1 MSGLSN
7 ERVLISFLDYL
18 KIEKGLARLTVGA
31 YTRDIG
37 QFAEFLEKRGRTLID
52 AGRQD
57 VRDFMDQ
64 LFRRRDLD
72 GRSVARK
79 LSALRHLYKYLLLDH
94 HIEHDP
100 TLNIDS
106 PKQWRV
112 LPKSLA
118 RDEVEMMLNPE
129 GVDARGDAPS
139 PKGEGCGTHGAS
151 PSLAA
156 SLAASLKES
165 RPKAGSGQSEALAL
179 RDRAMLE
186 IFYAG
191 ALRVSE
197 VVNVRLEDLKLDL
210 GYVLVRGKGDKERIV
225 PLGAPAQQV
234 LRNYIANARPALLAG
249 KTSSLLFLG
258 RRGRRLTR
266 QRVWQMVS
274 AASEITARHA
284 SPHMLRHSAATHM
297 VEHGAD
303 LRTVQTILGH
313 ADISTTQVYTHLALD
328 RLKNVYAKFHPRSQ
342 KVNAENAVEEKDRKS
357 PPDAARRMG
366 HAKASDDDRG
376 QESQKKRRH
385 KE

>member
-1 MSGLSN
+1 MPALSN

-18 KIEKGLARLTVGA
+18 KIEKGLARLTVAA

-37 QFAEFLEKRGRTLID
+37 QFAEFLERRKLTLID

-57 VRDFMDQ
+57 VRDFLDQ
-64 LFRRRDLD
+64 LFRRKDLD

-79 LSALRHLYKYLLLDH
+79 LSALRHLYKFLLLDR

-100 TLNIDS
+100 TLNIDT
-106 PKQWRV
+106 PRQWRV
-112 LPKSLA
+112 LPKSLG
-118 RDEVEMMLNPE
+118 RDEVEMMLNP
-129 GVDARGDAPS
+129 
-139 PKGEGCGTHGAS
+139 GAS
-151 PSLAA
+151 QDAVTRRQKKGREA
-156 SLAASLKES
+156 
-165 RPKAGSGQSEALAL
+165 EALAS

-186 IFYAG
+186 VFYAG

-197 VVNVRLEDLKLDL
+197 IIGIRLEDLKLDL

-234 LRNYIANARPALLAG
+234 LRDYIANARPVLLAG
-249 KTSSLLFLG
+249 KTSALLFLG

-297 VEHGAD
+297 VEEGAD

-313 ADISTTQVYTHLALD
+313 ADISTTQVYTHLAMD
-328 RLKNVYAKFHPRSQ
+328 HLKGVYTRFHPRSSRGRAAD
-342 KVNAENAVEEKDRKS
+342 KENK
-357 PPDAARRMG
+357 
-366 HAKASDDDRG
+366 
-376 QESQKKRRH
+376 
-385 KE
+385 

>member
-1 MSGLSN
+1 MPALSN

-18 KIEKGLARLTVGA
+18 KIEKGLARLTVAA

-37 QFAEFLEKRGRTLID
+37 QFVEFLEKRNRTLID
-52 AGRQD
+52 ATRQD
-57 VRDFMDQ
+57 VRDFLDQ

-79 LSALRHLYKYLLLDH
+79 LSALRHLYKFLLLDH

-100 TLNIDS
+100 TLNIDT
-106 PKQWRV
+106 PRQWRV

-118 RDEVEMMLNPE
+118 TDEIEMMLNP
-129 GVDARGDAPS
+129 D
-139 PKGEGCGTHGAS
+139 GAS
-151 PSLAA
+151 GSSLAA
-156 SLAASLKES
+156 SLAASLRES
-165 RPKAGSGQSEALAL
+165 RPKPSGRGAEMLAL
-179 RDRAMLE
+179 RDRAMIE
-186 IFYAG
+186 VFYAG

-197 VVNVRLEDLKLDL
+197 IINIRLEDLKLDL

-234 LRNYIANARPALLAG
+234 LRDYIANARPVLLGSKNSA
-249 KTSSLLFLG
+249 LLFLG

-266 QRVWQMVS
+266 QRVWQMVGT
-274 AASEITARHA
+274 ASEITGRHA

-328 RLKNVYAKFHPRSQ
+328 RLKNVYTKFHPRSQ
-342 KVNAENAVEEKDRKS
+342 QATKQNAAVQQDDAKKTNPAKRK
-357 PPDAARRMG
+357 
-366 HAKASDDDRG
+366 K
-376 QESQKKRRH
+376 
-385 KE
+385 

>member
-1 MSGLSN
+1 MPALSN

-18 KIEKGLARLTVGA
+18 KIEKGLARLTVAA

-37 QFAEFLEKRGRTLID
+37 QFAEFIEKRKRTLID

-57 VRDFMDQ
+57 VRDFLDQ

-79 LSALRHLYKYLLLDH
+79 LSALRHLYKYLLLDR

-100 TLNIDS
+100 TLNIET
-106 PKQWRV
+106 PRQWRV
-112 LPKSLA
+112 LPKSLG
-118 RDEVEMMLNPE
+118 RDEVEMILNP
-129 GVDARGDAPS
+129 VPS
-139 PKGEGCGTHGAS
+139 EDGISKHQKKGREA
-151 PSLAA
+151 
-156 SLAASLKES
+156 
-165 RPKAGSGQSEALAL
+165 EALAA
-179 RDRAMLE
+179 RNRAMLE
-186 IFYAG
+186 VFYAG

-197 VVNVRLEDLKLDL
+197 VIGIRLEDLKLDL

-234 LRNYIANARPALLAG
+234 LREYIANVRSVLLAG
-249 KTSSLLFLG
+249 KTSALLFLG

-297 VEHGAD
+297 VEEGAD

-313 ADISTTQVYTHLALD
+313 ADISTTQVYTHLAMD
-328 RLKNVYAKFHPRSQ
+328 RLKDVYSKFHPRSATRFANSG
-342 KVNAENAVEEKDRKS
+342 KEK
-357 PPDAARRMG
+357 
-366 HAKASDDDRG
+366 
-376 QESQKKRRH
+376 KK
-385 KE
+385 